1 VLLPV
6 KRITEVCH
14 RHDVIV
20 IIDAAHAPGQLHVDI
35 QDIDADFYTGEHIVP
50 EVFSLFFALRCLFYL
65 KKTKQTVKWLN
76 EA

>member
-35 QDIDADFYTGEHIVP
+35 QDIDADFYTGEQIVLGT
-50 EVFSLFFALRCLFYL
+50 FILFFVLECPFYL
-65 KKTKQTVKWLN
+65 KKTKQTVK
-76 EA
+76 